1 MSKKEETEPKE
12 VLKEEEKEATVETA
26 AKQKKPAEEEEP
38 EEEIEIVE
46 ERAYTVN
53 LREAWRAPTKNRTPR
68 AIRVLKEFVKRNMKV
83 ESVIMS
89 NEINE
94 AVWARS
100 IEKPPRKLKI
110 RAVKDKEGNVIIY
123 PPTKA

>member
-1 MSKKEETEPKE
+1 MSKKEEI
-12 VLKEEEKEATVETA
+12 LKKDTVEEEKDKTVEA
-26 AKQKKPAEEEEP
+26 PPKSEKLKEKEKP

-53 LREAWRAPTKNRTPR
+53 LREAWKAPRKRRTPR
-68 AIRVLKEFVKRNMKV
+68 AIRVLREFVKRNMKV
-83 ESVIMS
+83 ESVIIS

-94 AVWARS
+94 EVWERS
-100 IEKPPRKLKI
+100 TEKPPHKLKI
-110 RAVKDKEGNVIIY
+110 RAVKDKEGNVIVY

>member
-1 MSKKEETEPKE
+1 MSKKEEI
-12 VLKEEEKEATVETA
+12 LKKDTVEEKKDKTVEAPPKSEKLTE
-26 AKQKKPAEEEEP
+26 KEKP

-53 LREAWRAPTKNRTPR
+53 LREAWKAPRKRRTPR
-68 AIRVLKEFVKRNMKV
+68 AIRVLREFVKRNMKV
-83 ESVIMS
+83 ESVIIS

-94 AVWARS
+94 EVWEQS
-100 IEKPPRKLKI
+100 TEKPPHKLKI
-110 RAVKDKEGNVIIY
+110 RAVKDKEGNVIVY

>member
-1 MSKKEETEPKE
+1 MSKEEIAEDKEAVEEKKEETDEAAPKPE
-12 VLKEEEKEATVETA
+12 KRTEEEK
-26 AKQKKPAEEEEP
+26 P

-46 ERAYTVN
+46 ERNYIVN
-53 LREAWRAPTKNRTPR
+53 LREAWKAPRKHRTPR

-94 AVWARS
+94 EVWSRS
-100 IEKPPRKLKI
+100 IEKPPRKLKV

-123 PPTKA
+123 PPAKA

>member
-1 MSKKEETEPKE
+1 MSKKEEIPEKDAI
-12 VLKEEEKEATVETA
+12 KEEKPEPVKAPPKPE
-26 AKQKKPAEEEEP
+26 KPAEKKEP

-53 LREAWRAPTKNRTPR
+53 LREAWKAPRKRRTPR
-68 AIRVLKEFVKRNMKV
+68 AIRVLREFVKRNMKV
-83 ESVIMS
+83 ESVIIS

-94 AVWARS
+94 EVWERS
-100 IEKPPRKLKI
+100 TKKPPHRLKI
-110 RAVKDKEGNVIIY
+110 RAVKDKEGNVIVY

>member
-1 MSKKEETEPKE
+1 MSKKEVTEEKETLEERKEETVEAAPKPE
-12 VLKEEEKEATVETA
+12 KPTEEEK
-26 AKQKKPAEEEEP
+26 P
-38 EEEIEIVE
+38 EEEVEIVE
-46 ERAYTVN
+46 ERAYIVN
-53 LREAWRAPTKNRTPR
+53 LREAWKAPRKRRTPR
-68 AIRVLKEFVKRNMKV
+68 AIRVLREFVKRNMKV

-94 AVWARS
+94 EVWSRS

-123 PPTKA
+123 PPTKT

>member
-1 MSKKEETEPKE
+1 MSKKEEAKEKEP
-12 VLKEEEKEATVETA
+12 VEEEREETA
-26 AKQKKPAEEEEP
+26 ETAVKSEKLKKEEP

-46 ERAYTVN
+46 EKAYTVN
-53 LREAWRAPTKNRTPR
+53 LREAWKAPTKGRTPR
-68 AIRVLKEFVKRNMKV
+68 AIRVLREFVKRHMKV
-83 ESVIMS
+83 DSVIMS

-94 AVWARS
+94 QVWARS

-123 PPTKA
+123 PPAKT

>member
-1 MSKKEETEPKE
+1 MSKKEAAEQKE
-12 VLKEEEKEATVETA
+12 VLKEEEDTTVETT
-26 AKQKKPAEEEEP
+26 AKEKKPAEEEKP

-46 ERAYTVN
+46 EKAYTVN

-100 IEKPPRKLKI
+100 IEKPPRRLKI

-123 PPTKA
+123 PPTKT

>member
-1 MSKKEETEPKE
+1 MSKKVPETKKKDEEKKKEAVEAPPKPG
-12 VLKEEEKEATVETA
+12 KPTEEEK
-26 AKQKKPAEEEEP
+26 P

-53 LREAWRAPTKNRTPR
+53 LREARKAPRKHRTPR
-68 AIRVLKEFVKRNMKV
+68 AIRVLREFVKRNMKV
-83 ESVIMS
+83 ESVVMS

-94 AVWARS
+94 QVWQHS

-123 PPTKA
+123 PPAKT

>member
-1 MSKKEETEPKE
+1 MSKEEAIEQKE
-12 VLKEEEKEATVETA
+12 VIKEEEKDTTVETA
-26 AKQKKPAEEEEP
+26 KKKKPAEEEKP

-46 ERAYTVN
+46 EKAYTVN

-123 PPTKA
+123 PPTKT

>member
-1 MSKKEETEPKE
+1 MSDEDEIK
-12 VLKEEEKEATVETA
+12 EKEAPVEKKDSVETT
-26 AKQKKPAEEEEP
+26 AKAKKPIKEEKPEEEEN
-38 EEEIEIVE
+38 EIVE
-46 ERAYTVN
+46 EKAYTVN
-53 LREAWRAPTKNRTPR
+53 LREAWKAPLKQRTPR
-68 AIRVLKEFVKRNMKV
+68 AITELRNFVKRNMKV

-94 AVWARS
+94 QVWSRS

>member
-1 MSKKEETEPKE
+1 MSDNDEIK
-12 VLKEEEKEATVETA
+12 EKEAPVEKKESVETT
-26 AKQKKPAEEEEP
+26 AKTRKPIKEEKPE

-46 ERAYTVN
+46 EKAYIVN
-53 LREAWRAPTKNRTPR
+53 LREAWKAPLKQRTPR
-68 AIRVLKEFVKRNMKV
+68 AITELRNFVKRNMKV

-94 AVWARS
+94 QVWSRS

-123 PPTKA
+123 PPTKE